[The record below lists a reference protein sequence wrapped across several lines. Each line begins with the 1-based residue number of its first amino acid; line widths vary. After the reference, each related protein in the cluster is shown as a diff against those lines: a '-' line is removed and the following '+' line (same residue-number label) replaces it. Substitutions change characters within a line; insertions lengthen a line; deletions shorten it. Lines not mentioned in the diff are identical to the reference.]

1 MSSHQ
6 SKKRLRIIVALAIF
20 ACVFVF
26 SKFFPVAQFVGGD
39 ISALYL
45 EFGLFLIPYLLAGY
59 DVLYKALR
67 NIGNGQ
73 IFDENFLMS
82 IATIGAF
89 ALVLF
94 PGSDPHMAE
103 GAAVMLFY
111 QVGELFQDYAVDKSR
126 VSIAEMMDIAPDF
139 AYVMKNG
146 ELVKVDPYEL
156 SPGDEFVVKPGDRI
170 ALDGVIVEGA
180 SQLDTSALTGESVP
194 RHVETGEEV
203 ISGCINM
210 SGVLTIRA
218 TKPFEESTVSRILE
232 LVEEASEK
240 KAHTEN
246 FITRFARYYT
256 PVVTIGALVI
266 AMLPPLLFGFAWA
279 DWVERGLTF
288 LVVSCPCAL
297 VISVPLSF
305 FGGIGGASRLGIL
318 VKGGN
323 YLEALA
329 KADTVVFDKTGTL
342 TKGAFKVVA
351 IHPEKQLKNES
362 IQSDELDPEY
372 LLSLAAHA
380 EAYSNHPI
388 ALSIKEAYSGE
399 IDSTRIEE
407 VVEKGGHGVRA
418 LVDNHVVLIGND
430 KLMTEARVAYHDCTM
445 VGTILHVALDG
456 EYVGHIVIADVVKP
470 EAKQAIS
477 MLHDAG
483 VTKTVML
490 TGDRAE
496 VAQAVARD
504 LGIDEVHA
512 QLLPQE
518 KVLEVEKLL
527 AREGKKEKLAFV
539 GDGIND
545 APVLTRADIGI
556 AMGAM
561 GSDAAIE
568 AADVVLMDDDPRNIS
583 RAIHISRKTMRIV
596 WQNIIFALGI
606 KFAVLILAAV
616 GIATMW
622 LAVFA
627 DVGVAVLAIL
637 NAMRCMKVKK

>member
-6 SKKRLRIIVALAIF
+6 SKKRIRIIVALAIF
-20 ACVFVF
+20 ACVFIF
-26 SKFFPVAQFVGGD
+26 AEFFPVARLVGGD

-126 VSIAEMMDIAPDF
+126 ASIAEMMDIAPDF

-218 TKPFEESTVSRILE
+218 TKPFEESTVSHILE

-362 IQSDELDPEY
+362 IQSDELDSEY

-407 VVEKGGHGVRA
+407 VAEKGGHGVRA

-430 KLMTEARVAYHDCTM
+430 KLMAEARVAYHDCTM

-518 KVLEVEKLL
+518 KVSEVEKLL

>member
-6 SKKRLRIIVALAIF
+6 SKKRIRIIVALAIF
-20 ACVFVF
+20 ACVFIF
-26 SKFFPVAQFVGGD
+26 AEFFPVARLVGGD

-126 VSIAEMMDIAPDF
+126 ASIAEMMDIAPDF

-194 RHVETGEEV
+194 RHVEMGEEV

-362 IQSDELDPEY
+362 IQSDELDSEY

-407 VVEKGGHGVRA
+407 VAEKGGHGVRA

-430 KLMTEARVAYHDCTM
+430 KLMAEARVAYHDCTM

-518 KVLEVEKLL
+518 KVSEVEKLL

>member
-6 SKKRLRIIVALAIF
+6 SKKRIRIIVALAIF
-20 ACVFVF
+20 ACVFIF
-26 SKFFPVAQFVGGD
+26 AEFFPVARLVGGD

-59 DVLYKALR
+59 DVLCKALR

-126 VSIAEMMDIAPDF
+126 ASIAEMMDIAPDF

-362 IQSDELDPEY
+362 IQSDELDSEY

-407 VVEKGGHGVRA
+407 VAEKGGHGVRA

-430 KLMTEARVAYHDCTM
+430 KLMAEARVAYHDCTM

-518 KVLEVEKLL
+518 KVSEVEKLL

>member
-1 MSSHQ
+1 MM
-6 SKKRLRIIVALAIF
+6 F
-20 ACVFVF
+20 
-26 SKFFPVAQFVGGD
+26 
-39 ISALYL
+39 
-45 EFGLFLIPYLLAGY
+45 
-59 DVLYKALR
+59 YKALR

-126 VSIAEMMDIAPDF
+126 ASIAEMMDIAPDF

-170 ALDGVIVEGA
+170 ALDGVIVEGT

-194 RHVETGEEV
+194 RHVETGEDV

-218 TKPFEESTVSRILE
+218 SKPFEESTVSRILE

-266 AMLPPLLFGFAWA
+266 ALLPPLLFGFAWA

-362 IQSDELDPEY
+362 KQSSELDPEY

-407 VVEKGGHGVRA
+407 VAEKGGHGVRA

-430 KLMTEARVAYHDCTM
+430 KLMAEARVAYHDCTM
-445 VGTILHVALDG
+445 VGAILHVALDG

-518 KVLEVEKLL
+518 KVSEVEKLL